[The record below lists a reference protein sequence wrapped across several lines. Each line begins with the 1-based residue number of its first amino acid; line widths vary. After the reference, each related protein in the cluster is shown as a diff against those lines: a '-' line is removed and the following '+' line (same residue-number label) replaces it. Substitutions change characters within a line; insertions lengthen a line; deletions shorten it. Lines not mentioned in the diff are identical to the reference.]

1 MIWSEISSMFIMLLL
16 LVWIIS
22 LRRENRFLKKE
33 NRELMKITG
42 EYETMKNDAKEILK
56 TNEEIKT
63 IKLMREKYGLSLI
76 DAKEIVDSTQEK
88 Q

>member
-63 IKLMREKYGLSLI
+63 IKLMREKYRLSLI